1 MTVALN
7 RAYAGYAAGT
17 NASFDTPTET
27 ALVQQGLAT
36 VTAAL
41 PTAGAV
47 STTQPS
53 GIAVVAAGQGSV
65 VVTNP
70 NVTTQSKINAV
81 MANAVADG
89 TALDVV
95 RVAPAAGSFT
105 IYLNA
110 NATGAVPVLWNLE
123 NVSGLTAVN

>member
-27 ALVQQGLAT
+27 ALVQQGLAS

-47 STTQPS
+47 FTTQPA
-53 GIAVVAAGQGSV
+53 GIAVVGAGQISV
-65 VVTNP
+65 VITNP
-70 NVTTQSKINAV
+70 NVTTQSKVNAT
-81 MANAVADG
+81 MSNSTADA

-95 RVAPAAGSFT
+95 RVTPAAGSFT

-110 NATGAVPVLWNLE
+110 AATAAVPVLWNLE